1 MARKNIGLI
10 VLLLILLAF
19 PFALA
24 FFTGQPIDKGT
35 PRFWQGL
42 MIQVYILAVFALSY
56 DLLMGYLGILSF
68 GQALFFG
75 TGAYVLAILMKHA
88 GAPLGIALL
97 AVVLITALQALFIG
111 LLSLRVRGV
120 YFTMLTLAFAT
131 VGFILVEA
139 TDFRRWTGAED
150 GLHGIE
156 LPAFLNPTLNRLS
169 FYYIAL
175 TFAVVMYLVARR
187 IVDSPSGRV
196 WQAIR
201 ENEPRAISIGYNTL
215 WFKVQGVVISGI
227 IAGLAGAMMAMWES
241 SATPQMMDSGM
252 TISALLMTIIGG
264 VGTLIGPMLGAAVL
278 ELLGYVLNTTLG
290 SIWQLAIGILY
301 VLLVMFLPYGI
312 VGTWRHRGTDWR
324 QVWRERLTL
333 WLSPNPPEESK
344 IRVKKSS
351 SE

>member
-1 MARKNIGLI
+1 MFSKKNLAL
-10 VLLLILLAF
+10 VFLLT
-19 PFALA
+19 ALA
-24 FFTGQPIDKGT
+24 VLPMFA

-42 MIQVYILAVFALSY
+42 LIQVYILAVFALSY

-75 TGAYVLAILMKHA
+75 TGAYTLGILLKHFD
-88 GAPLGIALL
+88 APLGIALL
-97 AVVLITALQALFIG
+97 AVVALTALESFLIG

-131 VGFILVEA
+131 VAFILVEA
-139 TDFRRWTGAED
+139 TDFRNWTGAED

-156 LPAFLNPTLNRLS
+156 LPAFLSPTLNRLT

-175 TFAVVMYLVARR
+175 AFAVLVYLIARR

-227 IAGLAGAMMAMWES
+227 IAGLAGALNAMWEM
-241 SATPQMMDSGM
+241 SATPQMMDAGM
-252 TISALLMTIIGG
+252 TINALLMTIIGG

-278 ELLGYVLNTTLG
+278 QLLGYILNTTLG
-290 SIWQLAIGILY
+290 PIWQLAIGILY
-301 VLLVMFLPYGI
+301 VLLVLFLPYGI
-312 VGTWRHRGTDWR
+312 VGTWQHRRASWET
-324 QVWRERLTL
+324 VWRERIAKWTMTKQST
-333 WLSPNPPEESK
+333 SPTRAEK
-344 IRVKKSS
+344 TDTIT
-351 SE
+351 

>member
-1 MARKNIGLI
+1 MTRKNIGL
-10 VLLLILLAF
+10 LILLAVLIAF

-24 FFTGQPIDKGT
+24 AITGQPIEKGT

-42 MIQVYILAVFALSY
+42 LIQVYILAVFALSY

-68 GQALFFG
+68 GHALFLG
-75 TGAYVLAILMKHA
+75 TGAYALGILMKYAHWSLPA
-88 GAPLGIALL
+88 AILAVIAL
-97 AVVLITALQALFIG
+97 TAAESLFIG

-139 TDFRRWTGAED
+139 SDFRNFTGAED

-156 LPAFLNPTLNRLS
+156 MPDFISPTLNRLT
-169 FYYIAL
+169 FYFVAL
-175 TFAVVMYLVARR
+175 AFAVVIYLIARR
-187 IVDSPSGRV
+187 MVDSPSGRV

-215 WFKVQGVVISGI
+215 WFKVQGVVISGV
-227 IAGLAGAMMAMWES
+227 IAGLAGAMLAMWEL
-241 SATPQMMDSGM
+241 SATPQMMESGM

-278 ELLGYVLNTTLG
+278 QLLGYTLNATLG
-290 SIWQLAIGILY
+290 AVWQLAIGILY
-301 VLLVMFLPYGI
+301 VLLVLFLPYGI
-312 VGTWRHRGTDWR
+312 VGTWRNRGADW
-324 QVWRERLTL
+324 QKVWRERIAKWTDPGD
-333 WLSPNPPEESK
+333 PNKPETK
-344 IRVKKSS
+344 VHPKKTN
-351 SE
+351 